1 MKINLNNKPALI
13 LIDFQKAFDDHK
25 IWGGARNNPDA
36 EEVAAKLLKLWR
48 EKQLPVFH
56 TQHCSV
62 NPNSPLAEGNPG
74 NDFMEIVKP
83 LAGETIIKKNVNSG
97 FIGTNLKQLL
107 DEKGITNLVIAGLT
121 TDHCVSTTVR
131 MAGNFGYKTWL
142 INDATAT
149 FEKVS
154 IGGEIFSAQ
163 LMHDTALA
171 SINGEFAEVVNF
183 KDAFEK

>member
-1 MKINLNNKPALI
+1 MKINLNNNPALI
-13 LIDFQKAFDDHK
+13 LIDFQKAFDDHS

-36 EEVAAKLLKLWR
+36 ENVAAELLNLWR

-74 NDFMEIVKP
+74 NEFMDIVKP
-83 LAGETIIKKNVNSG
+83 VKGETIIKKNVNSG

-107 DEKGITNLVIAGLT
+107 DEKAITDLVFAGLT

-131 MAGNFGYKTWL
+131 MAGNYGYKTWL

-149 FEKVS
+149 FDKISISGEK
-154 IGGEIFSAQ
+154 FSAQ
-163 LMHDTALA
+163 LIHDTALA

-183 KDAFEK
+183 KDAF